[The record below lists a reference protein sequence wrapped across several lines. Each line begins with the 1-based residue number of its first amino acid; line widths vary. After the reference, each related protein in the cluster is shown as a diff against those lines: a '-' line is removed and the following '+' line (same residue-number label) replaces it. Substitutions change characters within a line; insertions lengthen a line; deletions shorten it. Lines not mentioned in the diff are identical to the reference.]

1 MQKKAI
7 DTPFS
12 PISALLDH
20 LNAQLQIPAPF
31 KRCQFESPWFAFMIP
46 GRALAANHH
55 HHRLKDNADLWLYSG
70 HNLRISQI
78 LRQLSNLKF
87 TKSFNNMQNNSFN
100 CSRSIL
106 VVKRK
111 FTFPSPAAA
120 DLNYGQRSGVS
131 KQSYNNVQA
140 HWHPQKYLVSSP
152 ASHCGIELK
161 SN

>member
-31 KRCQFESPWFAFMIP
+31 KRCQFEFPWFAFMIP

-55 HHRLKDNADLWLYSG
+55 HQRSLKDNADLLLYLG

-78 LRQLSNLKF
+78 LRQFSNLKF
-87 TKSFNNMQNNSFN
+87 TKSFNNMLNNSFN
-100 CSRSIL
+100 CSRPIL

-111 FTFPSPAAA
+111 FSFPSAA

-140 HWHPQKYLVSSP
+140 LRHPQKYLVSSP
-152 ASHCGIELK
+152 ALRFGMELK